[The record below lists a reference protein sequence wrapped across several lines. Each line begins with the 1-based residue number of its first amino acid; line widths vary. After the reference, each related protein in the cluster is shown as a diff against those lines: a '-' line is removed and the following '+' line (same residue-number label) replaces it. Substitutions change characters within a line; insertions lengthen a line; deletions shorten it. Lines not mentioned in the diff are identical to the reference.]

1 MYIILINIPTV
12 NGIMKNAAKLD
23 LATFSYF
30 RSYFATSLDDGRITS
45 TSECG
50 RGIT

>member
-12 NGIMKNAAKLD
+12 NEIIKNATKLD

-30 RSYFATSLDDGRITS
+30 KSYFATSLDDGRITS

>member
-1 MYIILINIPTV
+1 MYIILINLLPV
-12 NGIMKNAAKLD
+12 NKEMKNAAKLD

-30 RSYFATSLDDGRITS
+30 KSYFATSLDDGRITS